1 VGNFNIDIVLYT
13 EKIPHT
19 GTTVI
24 ARELQI
30 RPGGAALNYSVTV
43 AQYGHIAY
51 LVARVSTHEIV
62 RGVFEEVKQCGVK
75 LDYVRFTEGSPGV
88 VLIIVDESGE
98 RTMIKHPGVNEQLGP
113 SDVSSDLLR
122 EAHIVHLASVKPE
135 IAMGVSEF
143 ASREGVL
150 VSLDPGGYIAE
161 WGVERFLK
169 TLRDIHILYIN
180 EQDLCTHLR
189 SVSLNKIFR
198 YGLSILVVKRGKK
211 GAVVLTQGS
220 CYSGYAEPVKRPVD
234 TTGAGDAFDALFNAK
249 YLESKD
255 LGLSLVH
262 GLAAGALKTGFRGSF
277 MLWNPKLYALQL
289 ERVVVERSSCNE
301 VLLCTEK

>member
-1 VGNFNIDIVLYT
+1 M
-13 EKIPHT
+13 
-19 GTTVI
+19 
-24 ARELQI
+24 
-30 RPGGAALNYSVTV
+30 
-43 AQYGHIAY
+43 
-51 LVARVSTHEIV
+51 

-75 LDYVRFTEGSPGV
+75 LDYVKFTEGTPGIV
-88 VLIIVDESGE
+88 FIIVDKSGE
-98 RTMIKHPGVNEQLGP
+98 RTMIKHPGVNEQLSP

-122 EAHIVHLASVKPE
+122 EAHIAHLASVKPE
-135 IAMGVSEF
+135 IAVGISEF

-150 VSLDPGGYIAE
+150 VSLDPGGYMAE

-189 SVSLNKIFR
+189 NVSLDKMFR
-198 YGLSILVVKRGKK
+198 YGLSILVVKRGKR

-277 MLWNPKLYALQL
+277 MPWNPKLYSLQL
-289 ERVVVERSSCNE
+289 ERVIVERISCNE
-301 VLLCTEK
+301 VLFCTEK